1 MLTHPYWRYGV
12 EFIKMYLNTEP
23 LFLLFDEKVE
33 KIDAS
38 ILFPD
43 STTEIVTKYNFQEKV
58 IQYHLLLSCYYGLG
72 LKNYVYYV
80 KELCKLCIKVDPKSC
95 EIQLKKKIIEYTV
108 ELIKMKNSLLHFSR
122 WLGDK
127 PKLTNLVHKV
137 IDNLLIISQNTDTLT
152 SDDTLIKLNLLYEMI
167 NKFFKK
173 HMEPEIGKNKST
185 SEIILKKTMQQQNLP
200 LDIKISYILKCFQ
213 ENINL
218 NSYNNRQCGFIYDKI
233 TSDCIGVTKYV
244 ECPITPPPQYDKDDD
259 DFYTLKF

>member
-1 MLTHPYWRYGV
+1 MLHKCLFFFILSNITFQSLKGNDYVNEVNDMLTHPYWRYGV

-43 STTEIVTKYNFQEKV
+43 STTEIVTKYNFQEK
-58 IQYHLLLSCYYGLG
+58 
-72 LKNYVYYV
+72 
-80 KELCKLCIKVDPKSC
+80 
-95 EIQLKKKIIEYTV
+95 
-108 ELIKMKNSLLHFSR
+108 
-122 WLGDK
+122 
-127 PKLTNLVHKV
+127 
-137 IDNLLIISQNTDTLT
+137 
-152 SDDTLIKLNLLYEMI
+152 
-167 NKFFKK
+167 
-173 HMEPEIGKNKST
+173 
-185 SEIILKKTMQQQNLP
+185 
-200 LDIKISYILKCFQ
+200 